1 LYSRRTP
8 FYRQE
13 DRATRIGG
21 GGESTLVDFVTDRR
35 DRAAY
40 VRQVGRAV
48 RD

>member
-13 DRATRIGG
+13 DQATRIG